1 MADVKAFFKEHDT
14 RHNTAANAGLKVQ
27 KDKLKE
33 QKQNERDIKDA
44 LKHQREEDK
53 SQKHEAHLAEN
64 HVWKME
70 RSWNPTS
77 KRAKRETREAKKK
90 LERDQEREE
99 QQGSMECEHG
109 VFKCKICHPVKHK

>member
-14 RHNTAANAGLKVQ
+14 RHNRAKNAGLNVQ

-53 SQKHEAHLAEN
+53 THKHEAHLAEN
-64 HVWKME
+64 HVWKVE
-70 RSWNPTS
+70 RSWNLTS
-77 KRAKRETREAKKK
+77 KRAAREAREAKKK
-90 LERDQEREE
+90 VRE
-99 QQGSMECEHG
+99 GPG
-109 VFKCKICHPVKHK
+109 T